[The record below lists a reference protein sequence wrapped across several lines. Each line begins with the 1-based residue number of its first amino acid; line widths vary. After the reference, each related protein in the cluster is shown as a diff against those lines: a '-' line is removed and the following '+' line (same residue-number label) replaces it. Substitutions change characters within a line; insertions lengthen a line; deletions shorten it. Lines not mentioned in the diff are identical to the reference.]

1 MGRKGRPF
9 GTEAVTSPEVR
20 RIFDELGSQLLATRR
35 ARHLSIAALSELAS
49 VSGLTIR
56 RGEHP
61 ADYPRYLGLLSLAK
75 ICNALG
81 CDIVTVPLRR

>member
-9 GTEAVTSPEVR
+9 GTEVITSPEVR

-61 ADYPRYLGLLSLAK
+61 ADYPRYLGLHSLAK

-81 CDIVTVPLRR
+81 CDIAIVPRRR

>member
-9 GTEAVTSPEVR
+9 GTEVVTSPEVR
-20 RIFDELGSQLLATRR
+20 RIFDELGAQLLATRR

-61 ADYPRYLGLLSLAK
+61 ADYPRYLGLHSLAK

-81 CDIVTVPLRR
+81 CDIVIVPRRR

>member
-1 MGRKGRPF
+1 MRRRGRPF
-9 GTEAVTSPEVR
+9 GTEVVTPPEVR
-20 RIFDELGSQLLATRR
+20 RIFDELGIQLLATRR

-49 VSGLTIR
+49 VSNMTVR

-61 ADYPRYLGLLSLAK
+61 ADYPRYLGLHSLAK

-81 CDIVTVPLRR
+81 CDIVIVPRRR

>member
-9 GTEAVTSPEVR
+9 GTEVITSPEVR
-20 RIFDELGSQLLATRR
+20 RIFDELGAQLLATRR

-49 VSGLTIR
+49 VSGLTVR

-61 ADYPRYLGLLSLAK
+61 ADYPRYLGLHSLAK

-81 CDIVTVPLRR
+81 CDIVIVPRRR

>member
-9 GTEAVTSPEVR
+9 GTEVVTSPEVR
-20 RIFDELGSQLLATRR
+20 RIFDDLGSQLLATRR

-61 ADYPRYLGLLSLAK
+61 ADYPRYLGLHSLAK

-81 CDIVTVPLRR
+81 CDIVIVPRRR

>member
-1 MGRKGRPF
+1 M
-9 GTEAVTSPEVR
+9 VTPPEVR
-20 RIFDELGSQLLATRR
+20 RIFEELGIQLLATRR

-61 ADYPRYLGLLSLAK
+61 ADYPRYLGLHSLAK

-81 CDIVTVPLRR
+81 CDIVIVPRRR

>member
-9 GTEAVTSPEVR
+9 GTEVVTSPEVR
-20 RIFDELGSQLLATRR
+20 RIFDGLGSQLLATRR

-61 ADYPRYLGLLSLAK
+61 ADYPRYLGLHSLAK

-81 CDIVTVPLRR
+81 CDIVIVPRRR

>member
-9 GTEAVTSPEVR
+9 GTEVITSPEVR

-61 ADYPRYLGLLSLAK
+61 ADYPRYLGLHSLAK

-81 CDIVTVPLRR
+81 CDIVIVPRRR

>member
-9 GTEAVTSPEVR
+9 GTEVVTPPEVR

-61 ADYPRYLGLLSLAK
+61 TDYPRYLGLHSLAK

-81 CDIVTVPLRR
+81 CDIVIVPRRR

>member
-9 GTEAVTSPEVR
+9 GTEVITSPEVR

-81 CDIVTVPLRR
+81 CDIVIVPRRR

>member
-9 GTEAVTSPEVR
+9 GTEVVTSPEVR
-20 RIFDELGSQLLATRR
+20 RIFDDLGSQLLATRR
-35 ARHLSIAALSELAS
+35 ARHLSIDALSELAS

-61 ADYPRYLGLLSLAK
+61 ADYPRYLGLHSLAK

-81 CDIVTVPLRR
+81 CDIVIVPRRR

>member
-9 GTEAVTSPEVR
+9 GTEVVTSPEVR

-49 VSGLTIR
+49 VSGLTVR

-61 ADYPRYLGLLSLAK
+61 ADYPRYLGLHSLAK

-81 CDIVTVPLRR
+81 CDIVIVPRRR

>member
-9 GTEAVTSPEVR
+9 GTEVVTSPEVR

-81 CDIVTVPLRR
+81 CDIVIVPRRR

>member
-9 GTEAVTSPEVR
+9 GTEVVTSPEVR

-61 ADYPRYLGLLSLAK
+61 ADYPRYLGLHSLAK

-81 CDIVTVPLRR
+81 CDIVIVPRRR

>member
-9 GTEAVTSPEVR
+9 GTEVVTSPEVR
-20 RIFDELGSQLLATRR
+20 RIFDDLGSQLLATRR
-35 ARHLSIAALSELAS
+35 ARHLSIDALSELAS
-49 VSGLTIR
+49 VSSLTIR

-61 ADYPRYLGLLSLAK
+61 ADYPRYLGLHSLAK

-81 CDIVTVPLRR
+81 CDIVIVPRRR